1 MNGLLVLESITLV
14 KSNSCERGHV
24 WLWGL
29 SKWKY
34 PLKWWYEDNWMSFFL
49 PLQQQWVKWAS
60 ASLFIIP
67 VYQHHFAWSIHL
79 NNRALGRRMHS
90 HQVEWKPIQAN
101 LAINHSSTHS
111 LSNVIREQSPNTKLP
126 NRRDFKLGKSSH
138 HFIPSISLFNSKEA
152 W

>member
-1 MNGLLVLESITLV
+1 MNGLLVLESIILV
-14 KSNSCERGHV
+14 KSNSSESRHV

-29 SKWKY
+29 SEWKY

-67 VYQHHFAWSIHL
+67 VHQHHFAWSIHL

-101 LAINHSSTHS
+101 LFIILSSTHS
-111 LSNVIREQSPNTKLP
+111 LSNAAREQPSNALSPN
-126 NRRDFKLGKSSH
+126 RSDFKLGKSSH
-138 HFIPSISLFNSKEA
+138 HFIPSILLFNSIEA
-152 W
+152 